1 MKEMIGLVLK
11 AVTNSPHFE
20 PSLASMKGMEMRKE
34 RIVVMANCIRQ
45 QTSANVST
53 RMEQVEERSLAM
65 ANCGKE
71 ERKYQRERDT

>member
-1 MKEMIGLVLK
+1 MDMRGE
-11 AVTNSPHFE
+11 E
-20 PSLASMKGMEMRKE
+20 PCAGELY
-34 RIVVMANCIRQ
+34 
-45 QTSANVST
+45 TSANVSI